1 MVEMAAQHIP
11 VLAAE
16 VINLVDPVAGE
27 TVIDATFG
35 AGGHSSLL
43 ADRIGETG
51 TLIAIDRDPA
61 AEERFNLFAAA
72 APCATRFIHG
82 DFAQSLADLVN
93 DDVRA
98 DVILLDLGVSSMQI
112 DTRER
117 GFSYAC
123 DAPLDMRMDTSQE
136 FSAADLVAEW
146 DQREIAS
153 ALREFGEERHAGQI
167 AREIVRTRERSP
179 ITTTGELVG
188 CVERAVPTP
197 ALFAG
202 GHPAKRTFQAIRIA
216 VNDELAQVDAAL
228 PAAWSALAMGGR
240 LAAISFHSLEDRRVK
255 QFIAAR
261 CRGCICPP
269 DLPICGC
276 GLTPEGE
283 SLTRRSVVPSPGET
297 AQNPRS
303 KSARLRVVRRIGE
316 N

>member
-16 VINLVDPVAGE
+16 VINLVNPAAGE

-35 AGGHSSLL
+35 AGGHASLL
-43 ADRIGETG
+43 AERIGETG

-61 AEERFNLFAAA
+61 AEDRFNLFAAE
-72 APCATRFIHG
+72 APCQTRFVHK
-82 DFAQSLADLVN
+82 DFAQALADLA
-93 DDVRA
+93 DEGVRA
-98 DVILLDLGVSSMQI
+98 DVVLLDLGVSSMQI

-123 DAPLDMRMDTSQE
+123 DAPLDMRMDTTQE

-146 DQREIAS
+146 DERQIAG
-153 ALREFGEERHAGQI
+153 ALREYGEERHAGQI
-167 AREIVRTRERSP
+167 SREIVRTRERSP

-216 VNDELAQVDAAL
+216 VNEELAQVDAAL
-228 PAAWSALAMGGR
+228 PAAWSTLAVGGR
-240 LAAISFHSLEDRRVK
+240 MAAISFHSLEDRRVK

-269 DLPICGC
+269 DLPVCGC
-276 GLTPEGE
+276 GRTPEGE
-283 SLTRRSVVPSPGET
+283 SLTRRSVVASAGET
-297 AQNPRS
+297 AHNPRS
-303 KSARLRVVRRIGE
+303 KSARLRVVARISE
-316 N
+316 I